1 MTHSQITPHFVAD
14 RPMSLRILAG
24 LPFERHPVKVG
35 LMLQACTTE
44 NFRAMASQ
52 FPCGDLEYCGV
63 VDGMCPFDG
72 DFQRC
77 TKGQLVR
84 ACITK
89 IADSGV
95 FTKNGAILNYPELF
109 ERYNQ
114 MNIERGIMLDVLG
127 DWERTV
133 DSAEVAMNTYS
144 SLECNFKLVGV
155 AQGKSLSDYLRCY
168 ENLKRMGF
176 EEIAIG
182 GLLTKKENT
191 ARFASS
197 NREQIAEI
205 VKAIKCEWPDDR
217 VFCLGVYNPK
227 RHEFLESIGADAADY
242 KGWIFQYKKKY
253 QDPRCHHVHRIYQTR
268 CFIETNILSPLS
280 GVTASC
286 DPINTTAEK
295 IKHHISPLNTKVI
308 VKRDQREVNPTKPIQ
323 ITVISCG
330 KQKNKGV
337 KCLAKDAYSGRSFL
351 LKRMYAELSNS
362 PWFILSAKYG
372 LIRPDRSI
380 NPNYDVTI
388 KTKAEYQEFA
398 QKLKRQIPQYLEF
411 TMAEEIVFLGP
422 STYFKSLELALEG
435 KDRITIKHLTKGLKQ
450 GQSQKKIKAIISG
463 LTNISETQ
471 TVNIAALKED

>member
-1 MTHSQITPHFVAD
+1 MISNTLIPHFVAD

-63 VDGMCPFDG
+63 VDGKCPFDG

-84 ACITK
+84 ECITK

-95 FTKNGAILNYPELF
+95 FTKNGAILDYPELF

-168 ENLKRMGF
+168 EKLKKMGF

-182 GLLTKKENT
+182 GLLTKRENT

-197 NREQIAEI
+197 NREHIAEI
-205 VKAIKCEWPDDR
+205 VKAIKSEWPDDR

-295 IKHHISPLNTKVI
+295 IKHHISSLNTKVV
-308 VKRDQREVNPTKPIQ
+308 VKRDQREVNPAKPIQ

-330 KQKNKGV
+330 KRKNKGV
-337 KCLAKDAYSGRSFL
+337 KCLAKDAYSGRAFL
-351 LKRMYAELSNS
+351 LKRKYAELSNS

-380 NPNYDVTI
+380 NPDYDVTI
-388 KTKAEYQEFA
+388 KTKAECQEFA

-422 STYFKSLELALEG
+422 SSYLKSLELALEG

-463 LTNISETQ
+463 LTNASETH
-471 TVNIAALKED
+471 TVSIASLKEN